1 MITRRKFFS
10 GAAALAGSSAI
21 LTRIARGAETVAGS
35 PTATA
40 TSQTTTPYAPVVT
53 PNGASLPW
61 RMVDGVKEFHLIA
74 EPVKR
79 EFAPGMTVNCWGYNG
94 QTPGPTIEAV
104 EGDRVR
110 ILVTNHL
117 PEPTTIHW
125 HGFILPNGMDGVG
138 GLTQKHIPS
147 GETYAYEFALKQ
159 NGVQMYHPHS
169 DEMLQMAM
177 GMEGFFVIHPKGG
190 YAPRVDRHFCI
201 FLQEW
206 FVEPGSY
213 TPNPS
218 IMTDFNLFTFNS
230 RVWPGTDPLV
240 AKLNQRVRISLA
252 NLSMDS
258 HPIHFH
264 GHQFWVVGT
273 DGGEL
278 LKEAR
283 WPEVTINVPPG
294 TTRTLEFVA
303 DNPGDWAF
311 HCHKN
316 HHAMNAMNHNIAN
329 LIGTNQEG
337 VSEKVRSLVPGY
349 MAMGQAGMHEMS
361 EMNMG
366 GPKNTLPMMTGTGQ
380 FGPISMGGMF
390 TVLKIRDGITTYD
403 DPGWYKHPEG
413 TVASAV

>member
-1 MITRRKFFS
+1 MVTRRKFFS
-10 GAAALAGSSAI
+10 GAAALLGGST
-21 LTRIARGAETVAGS
+21 LLHRIARGAEIVGAQSTS
-35 PTATA
+35 PAPA
-40 TSQTTTPYAPVVT
+40 SNASYPPVVT
-53 PNGASLPW
+53 PNGSSLPW
-61 RMVDGVKEFHLIA
+61 RMVDGVKEFHLTA
-74 EPVKR
+74 QPVKR
-79 EFAPGMTVNCWGYNG
+79 EFAPGMIVNCWGYNG
-94 QTPGPTIEAV
+94 QTPGPTLEAV

-110 ILVTNHL
+110 VLVTNHL
-117 PEPTTIHW
+117 AEPTSVHW

-138 GLTQKHIPS
+138 GLTQPHIPP
-147 GETYAYEFALKQ
+147 GETYAYEFTLKQ
-159 NGVQMYHPHS
+159 HGVQMYHPHS
-169 DEMLQMAM
+169 DEMVQMAL
-177 GMEGFFVIHPKGG
+177 GMQGFFVIHPKGG
-190 YAPRVDRHFCI
+190 YAPAIDRHFCV

-206 FVEPGSY
+206 FVEPGTA
-213 TPNPS
+213 TPNPN

-240 AKLNQRVRISLA
+240 VKLNQRVRVSLA

-264 GHQFWVVGT
+264 GHRFWVVGT

-278 LKEAR
+278 PKEAR

-294 TTRTLEFVA
+294 STRTIEFIA

-316 HHAMNAMNHNIAN
+316 HHAMNVMNHEIAN
-329 LIGTNQEG
+329 LIGVNQEG
-337 VSEKVRSLVPGY
+337 VSEKLRSFVPGY

-390 TVLKIRDGITTYD
+390 TVLKVRDGITNYD

-413 TVASAV
+413 TVASSV